1 MFIPVFLLMCNF
13 LSNSEKLASKH
24 SPSTIHLLVYTST
37 VYIERSFRTVNPYLC
52 EKHFGFQWKHHFSV
66 TEVSYHFYLPPSMSL
81 YSVFIVQLESSF
93 FFLFYSLH
101 SILRSLN
108 SCLIFFLFSFA
119 KCIESWVYHFRTIE
133 NSLNTLKISLCVLF

>member
-13 LSNSEKLASKH
+13 PSNSEKLASKH

-66 TEVSYHFYLPPSMSL
+66 TEVSSHFYLPPSMSL
-81 YSVFIVQLESSF
+81 YSVFIVQHESSF
-93 FFLFYSLH
+93 FFTVCIPSWDPWTH
-101 SILRSLN
+101 AW
-108 SCLIFFLFSFA
+108 FFSFSFA

>member
-93 FFLFYSLH
+93 FFSFLQFAFHPEIPELM
-101 SILRSLN
+101 LD
-108 SCLIFFLFSFA
+108 FFLFSFA

>member
-13 LSNSEKLASKH
+13 PSNSEKLASKH

-66 TEVSYHFYLPPSMSL
+66 TEVSSHFYLPPSMSL
-81 YSVFIVQLESSF
+81 YSVFIVQHESSF
-93 FFLFYSLH
+93 FFYSLH

-108 SCLIFFLFSFA
+108 SCLIFFFFFCKMYRVMGLPLQNHR
-119 KCIESWVYHFRTIE
+119 E
-133 NSLNTLKISLCVLF
+133 